1 MTIQTAYIHFNDE
14 ELVFFETLGKD
25 TFSAGLPQL
34 TSHCLLQGN
43 SESISGA

>member
-1 MTIQTAYIHFNDE
+1 
-14 ELVFFETLGKD
+14 VFFETLGKD

-43 SESISGA
+43 SESISGAWILPRADCAL